1 MAEGEVTNN
10 EELSQY
16 ELTVDGKTAI
26 AAYRRHADHVNFYH
40 TEVPAAL
47 EGQGI
52 GKRLVAAALADV
64 RRHGHKIVATCPF
77 VRHYIETHPEEQ
89 DLLLA

>member
-1 MAEGEVTNN
+1 MADGEVTNN
-10 EELSQY
+10 EALSRY
-16 ELTVDGKTAI
+16 ELTLAGHTAI
-26 AAYRRHADHVNFYH
+26 AAYRRHPDHLNFYH

-47 EGQGI
+47 EGHGV

-64 RRHGHKIVATCPF
+64 RHQGLKIVATCPF

-89 DLLLA
+89 DLLLG